1 MFTEEET
8 QMVYDRQNATLQAAG
23 TVSTPYWR
31 DTEELLMNSSQA
43 LPFTFEQLSEWYNG
57 YSTLD
62 GTKLYKPWSIGK
74 ALTKGSLGPYW
85 AESG

>member
-1 MFTEEET
+1 
-8 QMVYDRQNATLQAAG
+8 
-23 TVSTPYWR
+23 
-31 DTEELLMNSSQA
+31 MNSSQT

-62 GTKLYKPWSIGK
+62 GTKLYNPWSIGK
-74 ALTKGSLGPYW
+74 ALTKRSLGSYW